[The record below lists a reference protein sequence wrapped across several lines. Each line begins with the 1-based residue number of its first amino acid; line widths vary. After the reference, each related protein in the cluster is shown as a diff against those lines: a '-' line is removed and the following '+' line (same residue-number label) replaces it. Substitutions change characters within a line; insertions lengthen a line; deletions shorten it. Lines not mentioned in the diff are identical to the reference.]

1 MNKKP
6 VNIITL
12 FLKTVALEARGFF
25 EFFLYYL
32 KRKVIGFSVNFE
44 RNKNGLVKVFLMK
57 RGRYNRP
64 FLHLTTMGVL
74 GLGVLIAPFLA
85 DTYPIFSSH
94 ASELDLTATSS
105 SKQSVL
111 AGEEVFETI
120 QSEKPRDKVLTYTVE
135 KGDNIGS
142 IGRKFGVSGDTIRWA
157 NNLSSDSLTVG
168 QQLKILPVTGMV
180 HKVEAGETVFSIA
193 KKYNTDPQKIV
204 DFTFNEFAGNG
215 ESFALVTG
223 QMLVV
228 PDGIK
233 PSEQPF
239 IKRQVLIAQG
249 PIPVSGGGFTFPFRG
264 EISQFYSWYHPGVDI
279 AGTYGAPVY
288 AAHSGTVTVVSVGTY
303 DGGYG
308 NNIWISKG
316 DGIESH
322 YAHLSSVNVSVGQA
336 VIGGQTIIGYNG
348 STGRSTGPHVHFEI
362 RRGGIL
368 VNPLP
373 YVQ

>member
-1 MNKKP
+1 MIKF
-6 VNIITL
+6 VRAITL
-12 FLKTVALEARGFF
+12 FLKTVSLEARGFF
-25 EFFLYYL
+25 EFLLYYL
-32 KRKVIGFSVNFE
+32 KRKVIAFSVNFE

-94 ASELDLTATSS
+94 ASELDLTASSS

-142 IGRKFGVSGDTIRWA
+142 IGRKFGISGDTIRWA
-157 NNLSSDSLTVG
+157 NNLSSDGLTVG

-223 QMLVV
+223 QMLIV

-279 AGTYGAPVY
+279 AGTYGGPVY

-322 YAHLSSVNVSVGQA
+322 YAHLSSVAVSVGQT